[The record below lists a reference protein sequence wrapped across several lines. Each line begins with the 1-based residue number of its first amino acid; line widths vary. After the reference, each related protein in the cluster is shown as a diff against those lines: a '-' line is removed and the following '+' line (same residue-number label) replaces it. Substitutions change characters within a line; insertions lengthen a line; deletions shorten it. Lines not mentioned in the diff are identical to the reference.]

1 MKARTSLWA
10 SLAIAASIGLAGC
23 GGSSNEKKM
32 DDDMKPTEMQLA
44 DERRSLSDAAD
55 EALDAAGGLIAVTPT
70 EKLIDALEDAIDDL
84 KDAIDAV
91 KYGSDTTAAN
101 KALRRAEAAL
111 ASAMTEKG
119 KIDQAATDDANKDR
133 IANAK
138 ALLGNDAKFELGLL
152 GFTGRN
158 KANNQAKIDIDSEGL
173 IISVDANNDDTWD
186 SNFPAIKKTTT
197 TVPSLG
203 GWGGAEYM
211 ITDPE
216 KPTTSNKLKTTD
228 HAKVYSNQEA
238 DEDKAFNGDLS
249 GLGAPTAAGAYT
261 VDTDTAAIRKHIT
274 SSKFPSG
281 SGIQTYTGDDR
292 KFEGAFRG
300 AMGTYEC
307 TGNSC
312 TAKIDGNKASDGF
325 ILAGT
330 WTFTPK
336 GGATLKQSDDDYL
349 FFGWWMRTDEDG
361 MPTWASAFYGTRGT
375 NTDFGEITE
384 TANNPEGIGGSAK
397 YNGKATGQFAI
408 NESIRGS
415 GDSGEF
421 TADVALTATFS
432 ESHDGNTATSDTG
445 GVTGTINGFMA
456 NGKPMPSWSVEL
468 KRAGWGGSSNL
479 GAFGEQGGNDAPD
492 SKTVW
497 SIDGNAAAAGGMWE
511 GRLYGDDSD
520 DTNNT
525 PTTAIGV
532 FQAEA
537 GETHRMV
544 GGFGA
549 NIDIASP

>member
-1 MKARTSLWA
+1 MSLWA
-10 SLAIAASIGLAGC
+10 GLAIAASIGLAGC

-32 DDDMKPTEMQLA
+32 DDDMEPTEMQSA
-44 DERRSLSDAAD
+44 GERQSLSDAAG
-55 EALDAAGGLIAVTPT
+55 EALDAAGDLIAVTPT
-70 EKLIDALEDAIDDL
+70 QELIDDLGDAIDDL
-84 KDAIDAV
+84 EGAIDAV
-91 KYGSDTTAAN
+91 KYGSDTTAASE
-101 KALRRAEAAL
+101 ALRRARAAL
-111 ASAMTEKG
+111 ASAMTEKE
-119 KIDQAATDDANKDR
+119 KLDRAKTDDANKDR

-138 ALLGNDAKFELGLL
+138 ALLGGAKFGLGLL
-152 GFTGRN
+152 GFPTLTE
-158 KANNQAKIDIDSEGL
+158 ANNQAKIDTDSDGL
-173 IISVDANNDDTWD
+173 IISVDAKDDGTWD
-186 SNFPAIKKTTT
+186 PNFPALKKTTI

-249 GLGAPTAAGAYT
+249 GLGQPTSAGKYD
-261 VDTDTAAIRKHIT
+261 VDTRSAAIRKHIT

-307 TGNSC
+307 TGSNPC
-312 TAKIDGNKASDGF
+312 TAKIAGNKASDGF
-325 ILAGT
+325 ILGGDK

-361 MPTWASAFYGTRGT
+361 MPTWASAFYGTQG
-375 NTDFGEITE
+375 TDFGEITGS
-384 TANNPEGIGGSAK
+384 TNNPSDIGGSAK

-432 ESHDGNTATSDTG
+432 QSHDGDTDTSDTG

-468 KRAGWGGSSNL
+468 KRAGWDSSNL
-479 GAFGEQGGNDAPD
+479 GAFGEQSGADALD

-511 GRLYGDDSD
+511 GRLYDDDSD

-532 FQAEA
+532 FRAEA
-537 GETHRMV
+537 GKTHRMV